1 MPEQIPPLSNLPV
14 LCKYLFGI
22 KIYPYQ
28 ETIISNILNET
39 RKVSIRATTRAGKSY
54 AVAMG
59 IIIYAIFN
67 DNKRVGIIAPSSD
80 KAKIIMTYVSDL
92 LTTNNAFLSF
102 VSLNSEQMTK
112 IERLRKEVSKRKIVF
127 NNGTSLEIRSVNLN
141 ARGFGVMGFGYN
153 LTIIDESAELPD
165 NIYSKIYRM
174 LVESKEAKILE
185 IGNPWHLNHFYQH
198 TLDPSWTCI
207 KIGWRDCVDQGRM
220 TSKDI
225 EDQRQNMT
233 ELEFQVMFEAEFP
246 LSEEDSLFKEGWIQ
260 IAKRKIEEPKQEY
273 VGILGVDCAR
283 MGEDSSVLTYVRQ
296 YGGLHMVIYTSEL
309 RKTPTT
315 EVVGSIIKIIQKY
328 RVDWINIDEG
338 AMGGGILDSLNEYLD
353 TPQAEYVVY
362 PEVVG
367 LVMSS
372 KSVVGGN
379 NLNLKTDIFF
389 NLRKLF
395 EESRIIIPNDS
406 LLIRQLI
413 PHKYEVTSNGKLKI
427 DRNQDKSP
435 DFADSLAYACYLP
448 SSNVTIDFLELKR

>member
-1 MPEQIPPLSNLPV
+1 MTEQIPPLSNLPA

-28 ETIISNILNET
+28 EVIIGNILNDT
-39 RKVSIRATTRAGKSY
+39 RKISIRATTRAGKSY

-59 IIIYAIFN
+59 IIIYSIFN

-80 KAKIIMTYVSDL
+80 KAKIIMNYVSDL
-92 LTTNNAFLSF
+92 LTSNSIFMDF
-102 VSLNSEQMTK
+102 VIMDAAQMTR

-141 ARGFGVMGFGYN
+141 AKGFGVMGFGYN

-198 TLDPSWTCI
+198 TLDPSWLCI
-207 KIGWRDCVDQGRM
+207 KISWTDCVAQGRM
-220 TSKDI
+220 TEKDI
-225 EDQRQNMT
+225 LDQKQNMT

-246 LSEEDSLFKEGWIQ
+246 LSEEDSLFKESWIN
-260 IAKRKIEEPKQEY
+260 IAKRKIEEPKQDY
-273 VGILGVDCAR
+273 TGILGVDCAR

-296 YGGLHMVIYTSEL
+296 YGGLHIVVDTIEL

-315 EVVGSIIKIIQKY
+315 EVVGKIIELCRKY
-328 RVDWINIDEG
+328 RIDWINIDEG
-338 AMGGGILDSLNEYLD
+338 AMGGGILDTFNEYLERPD
-353 TPQAEYVVY
+353 ADYIVY

-367 LVMSS
+367 LVMAS

-395 EESRIIIPNDS
+395 EESRIVIPNDS
-406 LLIRQLI
+406 LLVRQLV
-413 PHKYEVTSNGKLKI
+413 PFKYEVTSNGKLKI

-448 SSNVTIDFLELKR
+448 SNNVTIDFLEMKR